1 MNPGSQK
8 IEEFLLECGAGQ
20 LPRPGGTL
28 YERLIRVAALL
39 ADWGAD
45 EDLRVAALC
54 HACYGTDG
62 YRHSAALA
70 TRHGAA
76 LRQFFAGARARLT
89 EAAWQAW
96 SQPPGPYPAAL
107 TWA

>member
-62 YRHSAALA
+62 YRHALLGPDERRVL
-70 TRHGAA
+70 TA
-76 LRQFFAGARARLT
+76 LVGARAESLIYLYGSCDR
-89 EAAWQAW
+89 AVV
-96 SQPPGPYPAAL
+96 YPAL
-107 TWA
+107 KRTRFG